1 LRNYRA
7 AISVHKA
14 QREAV
19 NLLSGNGEA
28 KLATVA
34 TVASVV
40 AAANATAKEAAK
52 SLQLS
57 MKPAALAASS
67 SQKKSK
73 QTGPIMGDFELMQV
87 CYLKPLNVTKGVTC
101 MDLCHIKMFNL
112 DLHCMDVITMWFVTI
127 SPFCV

>member
-1 LRNYRA
+1 MCNYRA

-34 TVASVV
+34 SVV

-57 MKPAALAASS
+57 MKSAALAASS

-87 CYLKPLNVTKGVTC
+87 CYLKPLNVTKGFTGLWRQEKSGKDKYGEICERVQC
-101 MDLCHIKMFNL
+101 RNLCNI
-112 DLHCMDVITMWFVTI
+112 
-127 SPFCV
+127 

>member
-1 LRNYRA
+1 MCTYRA

-34 TVASVV
+34 SVV

-57 MKPAALAASS
+57 MKSAALAASS

-73 QTGPIMGDFELMQV
+73 QSGPIMGDFELMQV
-87 CYLKPLNVTKGVTC
+87 CYLKPLNVTKGLTGLWRQEKSGEDKYGKISERVQC
-101 MDLCHIKMFNL
+101 RNLCNI
-112 DLHCMDVITMWFVTI
+112 
-127 SPFCV
+127 

>member
-1 LRNYRA
+1 MHKYRA
-7 AISVHKA
+7 AISVYKA

-28 KLATVA
+28 KLA

-87 CYLKPLNVTKGVTC
+87 CYFKPLNVTKGLTGLSRQEKSSK
-101 MDLCHIKMFNL
+101 DNI
-112 DLHCMDVITMWFVTI
+112 
-127 SPFCV
+127 

>member
-1 LRNYRA
+1 MCTYRA

-34 TVASVV
+34 SVV

-52 SLQLS
+52 SLQMS
-57 MKPAALAASS
+57 MKSAALAASS

-87 CYLKPLNVTKGVTC
+87 CYLKPLNVTKGLTGLWRQEKSGEDKYGKISERVQC
-101 MDLCHIKMFNL
+101 RNLCNI
-112 DLHCMDVITMWFVTI
+112 
-127 SPFCV
+127 